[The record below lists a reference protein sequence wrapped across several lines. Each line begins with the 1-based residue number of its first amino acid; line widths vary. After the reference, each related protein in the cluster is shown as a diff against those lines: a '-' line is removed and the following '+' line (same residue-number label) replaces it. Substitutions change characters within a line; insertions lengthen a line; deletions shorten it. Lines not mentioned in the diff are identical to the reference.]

1 MYKVLNTVDFS
12 GCDGAFDNLRS
23 IAIVD
28 SVKPDK
34 NSVSEIIHKYDVYI
48 STLEFRLDRALI
60 DKAVNLKVVATPST
74 GTDHLD
80 LKYLSEKGI
89 LCFDLSKEYDL
100 INSFSATSE
109 LAFILLQVV
118 NRKIYPAI
126 ISAKSGFWGRET
138 FCGNQLLG
146 KTMGIIGV
154 GRLGKISSRIAN
166 GYGMKVIGNDIE
178 NKDVPGVEMVAIEE
192 LCERSDFI
200 SIHVHLNESTRNLI
214 CKKLISLMK
223 PSCILINTSRGA
235 LINENDLLEA
245 LKNKIIA
252 GAGLDMIDGEW
263 LDNKLSHP
271 LVEYSLNND
280 NLVITPHI
288 GGVTYESIYGARIF
302 IAEKVF
308 KYLNEK

>member
-12 GCDGAFDNLRS
+12 GCDYAFDNLRS

-34 NSVSEIIHKYDVYI
+34 KSVSEIIHKYDVYI
-48 STLEFRLDRALI
+48 STLEFRLDRDLI

-80 LKYLSEKGI
+80 LNYLSEKGI

-126 ISAKSGFWGRET
+126 SSAKSGFWGRET

-166 GYGMKVIGNDIE
+166 GYGMKVIGNDIV

-214 CKKLISLMK
+214 CKKLFSLMK
-223 PSCILINTSRGA
+223 STCILINTSRGA

-245 LKNKIIA
+245 LQNKKIA

-271 LVEYSLNND
+271 LVEYSLKND

-302 IAEKVF
+302 IAEKIF